1 MKSLLYLTII
11 QLGMIILKLLGIFEG
26 SWIIVL
32 MPIETIAPVIL
43 IIRCFVLQIC
53 NRFSH
58 IKQILKITKKEELWK
73 QKNTLYILE

>member
-43 IIRCFVLQIC
+43 IIGVISLIRIIF
-53 NRFSH
+53 
-58 IKQILKITKKEELWK
+58 
-73 QKNTLYILE
+73 